1 MDLIQI
7 QNQETRDQQQA
18 TLLRTPETIANE
30 INSLNVELGFL
41 SNDLISINKD
51 LAQLRFQP
59 ENQAQRTELVN
70 REKQLREQV
79 VSKQNVISSLINER
93 SSLINERITLLKIE
107 TEGKFY
113 FYLHFV
119 VFFIFIFDLTS

>member
-1 MDLIQI
+1 MDLKQI

-18 TLLRTPETIANE
+18 TLLWTPETIAIE
-30 INSLNVELGFL
+30 INALNTRLETVL
-41 SNDLISINKD
+41 N
-51 LAQLRFQP
+51 QLTGIENQLNNQP
-59 ENQAQRTELVN
+59 TNQAQRTELVN
-70 REKQLREQV
+70 REKQLREQA
-79 VSKQNVISSLINER
+79 VSNQNVISSLINER

-113 FYLHFV
+113 FYLYFV

>member
-30 INSLNVELGFL
+30 INSLNVELGSL
-41 SNDLISINKD
+41 SNDLISTNKD
-51 LAQLRFQP
+51 LAQLKFQP
-59 ENQAQRTELVN
+59 ENQAQRTELI
-70 REKQLREQV
+70 RERKQLREQV
-79 VSKQNVISSLINER
+79 VSKENVISSLINER
-93 SSLINERITLLKIE
+93 TTLLKIE

-119 VFFIFIFDLTS
+119 GIILVHITYEFKQLNF

>member
-30 INSLNVELGFL
+30 INSLNVELGSL
-41 SNDLISINKD
+41 SNDLISTNKD
-51 LAQLRFQP
+51 LAQLKFQP
-59 ENQAQRTELVN
+59 ENQAQRTELI
-70 REKQLREQV
+70 RERKQLREQV
-79 VSKQNVISSLINER
+79 VSKENVISSLINER
-93 SSLINERITLLKIE
+93 TTLLKIE

>member
-30 INSLNVELGFL
+30 INSLNVELGSL
-41 SNDLISINKD
+41 SNDLISTNKD
-51 LAQLRFQP
+51 LAQLKFQP
-59 ENQAQRTELVN
+59 ENQAQRTELI
-70 REKQLREQV
+70 RERKQLREQV
-79 VSKQNVISSLINER
+79 VSKENVISSLINER
-93 SSLINERITLLKIE
+93 TTLLKIE
-107 TEGKFY
+107 TEGKFN
-113 FYLHFV
+113 FLHFV